1 MADTPGVW
9 MRLVTAGVTA
19 TSEATF
25 PDSDTGA
32 PDWRS
37 TEMVPRTLEY
47 LEELPPRQRRLV
59 QALFVFVELAAIFL
73 LLRGRRFSRL
83 PVPVRTEAIRRW
95 RASRY
100 LVGRILGDSLKAT
113 ATMMYLSHPR
123 ALEWMGEYRACERP
137 LDRIRLPVRPD
148 ALEPRDGGEA

>member
-1 MADTPGVW
+1 MADSPGLW
-9 MRLVTAGVTA
+9 RRLLVDGVTA

-25 PDSDTGA
+25 PENDLGA

-37 TEMVPRTLEY
+37 TDMVGRTLEY

-59 QALFVFVELAAIFL
+59 QALFVFVEVAAVVL

-83 PVPVRTEAIRRW
+83 PVELRTDAIRRW
-95 RASRY
+95 RASPR
-100 LVGRILGDSLKAT
+100 LVWRVLGDSLKAT

-123 ALEWMGEYRACERP
+123 AMEWVGEYRACDRP
-137 LDRIRLPVRPD
+137 LDRVRLPVRPE
-148 ALEPRDGGEA
+148 ALARSRGVAP